1 MISALTPHYFIGISV
16 GPAASDI
23 AERFRMKYELKEKY
37 KVIPHAQDFHITLRY
52 IGSLQEE
59 KLPSLIA
66 SLRKTAQLS
75 DCFDIAITGLSFFG
89 SPAGPRVVYL
99 AIEPSDALSALRQR
113 TARRTEKILGM
124 ERDNR
129 FVPHI
134 TIAKKRKTFENM
146 QLMKEVIEPVF
157 IQVNGFSLFKIHP
170 HQSPSYETVHYFP
183 LQKD

>member
-1 MISALTPHYFIGISV
+1 MTPHYFIGISV
-16 GPAASDI
+16 GPSASRV
-23 AERFRMKYELKEKY
+23 AERFQVKYGLREKY

-66 SLRKTAQLS
+66 SLHKAAQLS
-75 DCFDIAITGLSFFG
+75 ECFDIAVTGLSFFG

-99 AIEPSDALSALRQR
+99 AVEPSEALSVLRQR
-113 TARRTEKILGM
+113 TARRTEKILGL

-146 QLMKEVIEPVF
+146 QLMKEVIEPVS
-157 IQVNGFSLFKIHP
+157 IQINGFSLFKIHP
-170 HQSPSYETVHYFP
+170 HQSPSYEIVQHFP
-183 LQKD
+183 LKKD